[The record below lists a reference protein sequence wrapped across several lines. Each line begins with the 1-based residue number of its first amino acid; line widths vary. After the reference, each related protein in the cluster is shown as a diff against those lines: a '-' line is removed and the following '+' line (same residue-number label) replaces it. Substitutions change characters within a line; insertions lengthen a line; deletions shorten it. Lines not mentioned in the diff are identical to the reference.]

1 MRTVYSL
8 EPITESA
15 KSWIADNVQ
24 AEPWQWLG
32 GTLVV
37 EHNYVDDI
45 TAGMIEDGIV
55 EDIDFRL
62 N

>member
-24 AEPWQWLG
+24 AEPGQWLG
-32 GTLVV
+32 GTLAI
-37 EHNYVDDI
+37 EHHYVDDI
-45 TAGMIEDGIV
+45 IAGMVEDGMA
-55 EDIDFRL
+55 EDIDFRV